1 MGDLPICMSVQLV
14 HSWCLW
20 RPEEGV
26 QFPGTKVTDVCELSY
41 VY

>member
-1 MGDLPICMSVQLV
+1 MGDLPICMSVKLV

-26 QFPGTKVTDVCELSY
+26 QFSGAKVTDVCELSY